1 MRRQRHN
8 AAVYN
13 VARFAG
19 EDQARELMMPN
30 DADTRIERLDWDALR
45 ASIDDRG
52 YVVTP
57 TLLTASECR
66 ELIALYDRRE
76 VFRNRVV
83 MEPFGYGLGE
93 YKYFAA
99 PLPPLV
105 ATLRTEFYERLAPIA
120 SDWMRALRLGEGFP
134 AALDAFIDVCRR
146 AGQSKPTP
154 LMLRYETGGY
164 NCMHQDLYGDVFFP
178 MQTTIVLSQPEMDF
192 DGGEFLLTEQRPR
205 AQSRGEAITLNRG
218 EAIIFATRWRPVRGA
233 RGHYRVSV
241 RHGVS
246 RLKAGRRFSLGVIF
260 HDAK

>member
-1 MRRQRHN
+1 MTPD
-8 AAVYN
+8 N
-13 VARFAG
+13 VRA
-19 EDQARELMMPN
+19 
-30 DADTRIERLDWDALR
+30 RIERLDWTALR

-52 YVVTP
+52 YAIAP
-57 TLLTASECR
+57 DLLTPGECR

-83 MEPFGYGLGE
+83 MERFGYGLGE

-105 ATLRTEFYERLAPIA
+105 AALRTAFYERLAPIA
-120 SDWMRALRLGEGFP
+120 SGWMRALRLGEGFP
-134 AALDAFIDVCRR
+134 DTLDAFLELCRR
-146 AGQSKPTP
+146 EGQSKPTP

-164 NCMHQDLYGDVFFP
+164 NCIHQDLYGEVFFP
-178 MQTTIVLSQPEMDF
+178 IQMTLVLSRREADF
-192 DGGEFLLTEQRPR
+192 NGGEFLLTEQRPR
-205 AQSRGEAITLNRG
+205 AQSRGEAITLDRG

-233 RGHYRVSV
+233 RGYSRVNV

-246 RLKAGRRFSLGVIF
+246 RLKAGRRFSLGIIF